1 MATCTNVPRMCRK
14 EKQSPSGQDPR
25 RGDPTQW
32 GRDSLLLGPR
42 APLELRVALRMT
54 SIHLQAEKKTFI
66 NPPTPRMQHH
76 RSLKTSVPLKRVFTL
91 WSEVVD
97 VGLEMQLEDVVLVD
111 VLGVWGNADRV
122 TQQRKAGQGVII
134 LQGTQVWCQPLI
146 PHLFY
151 CKTVKVSNTI
161 AAK

>member
-14 EKQSPSGQDPR
+14 EKQGPSGQDPR

-32 GRDSLLLGPR
+32 SRDSLLFRPR

-54 SIHLQAEKKTFI
+54 SIHLQTKEKPFI
-66 NPPTPRMQHH
+66 NPRTPRMQRH
-76 RSLKTSVPLKRVFTL
+76 RSFKTSVPLKCVFTL
-91 WSEVVD
+91 RSEVVD

-111 VLGVWGNADRV
+111 VLRVWGNADGV
-122 TQQRKAGQGVII
+122 TQQRKAGQGIII
-134 LQGTQVWCQPLI
+134 LQGTQVWRQPVI
-146 PHLFY
+146 PYLFY
-151 CKTVKVSNTI
+151 CITVKVSNMI